1 MRSSEPM
8 ESESAG
14 WLAGAVEGGRPG
26 GMPNEFGVVGGN
38 WRSWG
43 LFGGNWGRTGGNWG
57 VVVLVKVD
65 M

>member
-1 MRSSEPM
+1 M
-8 ESESAG
+8 
-14 WLAGAVEGGRPG
+14 VGGRPG

-43 LFGGNWGRTGGNWG
+43 KLGEIGGKLGETGGG
-57 VVVLVKVD
+57 VVWLVKVD

>member
-43 LFGGNWGRTGGNWG
+43 KLGEIGGKLGETGGG
-57 VVVLVKVD
+57 GCLVGEG
-65 M
+65 